1 MLSRAVKE
9 HTAQRQNRKDQQ
21 EKKRKEVF
29 ESTNVVVD
37 KLVST
42 LNDGVE
48 EIYQNQK
55 KLESEAKQLQTH
67 TAQFSK
73 QSIQWLQLAEGFN
86 RALKELGDI
95 ENWSQV
101 IEAEMTTIAGALEYA
116 YKGDVPG

>member
-9 HTAQRQNRKDQQ
+9 HQVKKLRIKEQQ
-21 EKKRKEVF
+21 DAKRKEAFV
-29 ESTNVVVD
+29 SANVVVN
-37 KLVST
+37 KLIST

-48 EIYQNQK
+48 EVYLNQK
-55 KLESEAKQLQTH
+55 KLEAESKQLQLH

-73 QSIQWLQLAEGFN
+73 QTIQWLQLAEGFN
-86 RALKELGDI
+86 QALKELGDV

>member
-1 MLSRAVKE
+1 MLSRALKE
-9 HTAQRQNRKDQQ
+9 HNVHKQKIRDQQ
-21 EKKRKEVF
+21 DLKKKEAL
-29 ESTNVVVD
+29 ESADVVVD

-48 EIYQNQK
+48 EVYQNQK
-55 KLESEAKQLQTH
+55 KLEAESKQLQAH
-67 TAQFSK
+67 AAQFSK
-73 QSIQWLQLAEGFN
+73 QTIQWLQLAEGFN
-86 RALKELGDI
+86 RALKELGDV

>member
-1 MLSRAVKE
+1 MLSRAQKE
-9 HTAQRQNRKDQQ
+9 HHAQKQRIREQQ
-21 EKKRKEVF
+21 ELKRREAF
-29 ESTNVVVD
+29 ESANAVVD

-48 EIYQNQK
+48 DVYQNQK
-55 KLESEAKQLQTH
+55 KLEAESKQLQAH
-67 TAQFSK
+67 AAQFSK
-73 QSIQWLQLAEGFN
+73 QTIQWLQLTEGFN
-86 RALKELGDI
+86 RALKELGDV